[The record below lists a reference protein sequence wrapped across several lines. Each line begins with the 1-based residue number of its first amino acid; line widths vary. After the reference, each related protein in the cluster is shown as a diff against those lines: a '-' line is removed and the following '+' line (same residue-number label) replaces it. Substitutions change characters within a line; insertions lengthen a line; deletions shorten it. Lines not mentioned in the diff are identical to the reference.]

1 MKAKKAVI
9 VVRLIEESLDKANAD
24 IEKEI
29 VQELMID
36 LSVIPWLES
45 VEKITVIEY

>member
-36 LSVIPWLES
+36 LSVIPGLES